1 MHVKLYLSPSEAT
14 LLTQLANADRRS
26 PEAVAEIL
34 LRFSLTQCQTVQS
47 FRERLDSLPEQTPTQ
62 ELTHERSVGKIDAI
76 VDILKEAKRKQHPL
90 SIDEI
95 HDEMVRQFCCAENE
109 VRQGGPICGKVNHSA
124 LECSG
129 SSVKTQERATASW
142 PMSFSGAR
150 SHINL

>member
-95 HDEMVRQFCCAENE
+95 HDEMVR
-109 VRQGGPICGKVNHSA
+109 RCG
-124 LECSG
+124 SG
-129 SSVKTQERATASW
+129 SRHTVTAQLSRLPKER
-142 PMSFSGAR
+142 SFAVLKMKSGKEAR
-150 SHINL
+150 FAAK